1 MANRKIAN
9 KKSLTTME
17 YWEFLLQ
24 KEGERSWRPIK
35 LPNMEIDAGRYRVVS
50 HSSRLNTDVEI
61 CVTHTSTDEVPPK
74 RRSQKRSRRTNP
86 EGLMVVIPF
95 TYLKPGLWELRCC
108 GDIMSDFLGKS
119 WQHSVQLNVLSQ
131 ATAALPEGEEGSP
144 VVEVTA
150 TEAQE
155 SVNEPLSFS
164 SSPER
169 VIELPSTQTEA
180 VPLTPLAQ
188 TEAVSEAGD
197 SQQEQEINLR
207 AVRQVNSPEAAPF
220 VSQDEVISE
229 SQTQEEERETV
240 LEEGCSKPVGD
251 KEDKGSSP
259 SQPTTDDSTL
269 LELEV
274 SPIDC
279 ETEQQPECST
289 SPPPLY
295 APAPSYE
302 IPSWEAPPLTE
313 LPNPNAD
320 EVEPLPAT
328 SADLSVP
335 LELTASDEIQNAIA
349 HSAPEE
355 HTSNVSEVVTPTNP
369 ILDESL
375 QMLEQVLQQVLD
387 PVLQELDQPEA
398 SDSQFLLLEPERA
411 LEPEPD
417 EQGFIL
423 TLSEESLLARRGEP
437 FTITGQVDI
446 VKRDRE
452 TAPDASNCVFRGSLR
467 YVLCEPQTSQ
477 ILLDVQESLAEQS
490 LPLSFSH
497 TLEIPG
503 NCNTRLILA
512 KATLYSST
520 EAALASQ
527 SFSVTVDLDQLLG
540 AIIPGTEL
548 MPVAKV
554 QVPTN
559 YSIDSLALIELQE
572 ERPELALPTVNQA
585 SIDLVNLSPNHQP
598 FQLQPASRQPLP
610 PQIYQPAT
618 PSPKGSKSLQLPN
631 LPKVQ
636 PAVTNLQFQGISDTA
651 NGVDY
656 GAVVKLDDA
665 LEQGFPAANGVSPEI
680 ADGEPADTA
689 ELTTL
694 QLHTHEVEEWEEA
707 TEPDGALTI
716 DDTLLSILDAI
727 EEFDDSMSV
736 TGSNRSD
743 ASAFSRIQPTLAPST
758 EPSQLATPER
768 SDLTTGS
775 HLDTSEASEV
785 ETTEPTA
792 TDSLWSDS
800 EAIAP
805 TGQGEAIAPSASP
818 EAIAF
823 PTVPEAENPSLENSV
838 TEPTANDATPLDS
851 AFPASNIQERF
862 WTRLN
867 SLATD
872 THSTTWLWP
881 DLSSSNDNE
890 PEEVEDF
897 TEEALNP
904 DLLNEF
910 DESIWAEESEE
921 FGSAIA
927 FSREQNGNGTAQEA
941 IAQSASTEQQQPPEE
956 VSISS
961 DEETPEQLPIEDNT
975 EPDWTAQEFV
985 VEDQEFVVEE
995 DEEQPL
1001 PAPQQP
1007 ETPPPPQL
1015 FQPQPIPTVEP
1026 SRPPSYSSAP
1036 EPRILSPR
1044 EFETPL
1050 PEPKLL
1056 MPASELAAGETVT
1069 IRVQLP
1075 PHPTRLY
1082 VKLWVQ
1088 DRQSRSLLDGPRW
1101 LVDFIPDRSGEQEA
1115 LTQLIVPFG
1124 SAEIRFE
1131 AIAVDVDTQR
1141 ESRKVSV
1148 DCVVVP
1154 PDLQDFSVDEF

>member
-1 MANRKIAN
+1 
-9 KKSLTTME
+9 ME

-35 LPNMEIDAGRYRVVS
+35 LSKMEIDAGRYRVVS

-61 CVTHTSTDEVPPK
+61 CVTHTSTDEVPLK
-74 RRSQKRSRRTNP
+74 RRSQKRSRRTNS

-131 ATAALPEGEEGSP
+131 ATAALPEGEEGPP

-155 SVNEPLSFS
+155 SVSESLSFS
-164 SSPER
+164 SPHQG
-169 VIELPSTQTEA
+169 VIELPSTDTEA

-188 TEAVSEAGD
+188 TEAVSGDGD
-197 SQQEQEINLR
+197 SEEEQQSDLR
-207 AVRQVNSPEAAPF
+207 SAQQVNSPEQAPF
-220 VSQDEVISE
+220 VLQDEVISE
-229 SQTQEEERETV
+229 SQTQQEEHETV
-240 LEEGCSKPVGD
+240 LEEVWSKPVGD
-251 KEDKGSSP
+251 KGDNGDTS
-259 SQPTTDDSTL
+259 SQPTTDGPTL
-269 LELEV
+269 PELEV

-279 ETEQQPECST
+279 ETEQQPELST
-289 SPPPLY
+289 TPPPLY

-302 IPSWEAPPLTE
+302 IPSWEAPPVLE
-313 LPNPNAD
+313 RSNPNAD

-328 SADLSVP
+328 SVDFSVP
-335 LELTASDEIQNAIA
+335 LVLTESDETQNAIA
-349 HSAPEE
+349 RTTPEE
-355 HTSNVSEVVTPTNP
+355 LASNLTERAIPTNP

-387 PVLQELDQPEA
+387 PVLQELEQPEA
-398 SDSQFLLLEPERA
+398 SNSQFLELLEPERA
-411 LEPEPD
+411 LESEPY

-423 TLSEESLLARRGEP
+423 TLSEDSLIARRGEP
-437 FTITGQVDI
+437 FTINGQVD
-446 VKRDRE
+446 VGESDRE
-452 TAPDASNCVFRGSLR
+452 TTPNSSNSVFRGSLR
-467 YVLCEPQTSQ
+467 YVLREPQTSQ
-477 ILLDVQESLAEQS
+477 ILLDVQQPIAEQS

-497 TLEIPG
+497 TLEIPS

-527 SFSVTVDLDQLLG
+527 SFSITIDLDELLG

-554 QVPTN
+554 QIPTN
-559 YSIDSLALIELQE
+559 YPVDALALLEPQE
-572 ERPELALPTVNQA
+572 ERPEVALPPVNQA
-585 SIDLVNLSPNHQP
+585 SLDLVDLSQNPQP
-598 FQLQPASRQPLP
+598 FQLQPAYRQPLP

-618 PSPKGSKSLQLPN
+618 PSPKGAKSLQLPN
-631 LPKVQ
+631 LPKIQ
-636 PAVTNLQFQGISDTA
+636 PVVATPQSEAIPDTA
-651 NGVDY
+651 NGINNDAVEPDD
-656 GAVVKLDDA
+656 AVV
-665 LEQGFPAANGVSPEI
+665 QGRANGFSPEI
-680 ADGEPADTA
+680 DDREPADTA
-689 ELTTL
+689 ELTTPE
-694 QLHTHEVEEWEEA
+694 LHTQAAEEWEEA
-707 TEPDGALTI
+707 TVPNDPVEVDEAL
-716 DDTLLSILDAI
+716 LGILAAI

-736 TGSNRSD
+736 TGLNRSD
-743 ASAFSRIQPTLAPST
+743 AIAFGSTQNRFTSRAESSQRETF
-758 EPSQLATPER
+758 EPSQL
-768 SDLTTGS
+768 TTDS
-775 HLDTSEASEV
+775 QLDISEASEV
-785 ETTEPTA
+785 ETAEPTVP
-792 TDSLWSDS
+792 DSPLSET
-800 EAIAP
+800 EAIAD
-805 TGQGEAIAPSASP
+805 Q
-818 EAIAF
+818 
-823 PTVPEAENPSLENSV
+823 TVSEVENPSSENSI
-838 TEPTANDATPLDS
+838 TEPVVNDSTPLDN

-881 DLSSSNDNE
+881 DLSPSNE
-890 PEEVEDF
+890 SEEVEDF

-904 DLLNEF
+904 DLLNDF

-927 FSREQNGNGTAQEA
+927 FSRERNGNGTAQEE
-941 IAQSASTEQQQPPEE
+941 IAQSAPIDRQPP
-956 VSISS
+956 
-961 DEETPEQLPIEDNT
+961 DEEISLPHEATPEQSPLEENT
-975 EPDWTAQEFV
+975 TPDWTAQEFV

-995 DEEQPL
+995 DEEQPV
-1001 PAPQQP
+1001 PALQQL
-1007 ETPPPPQL
+1007 EMPPQPQL
-1015 FQPQPIPTVEP
+1015 VQPQPVPTVEP
-1026 SRPPSYSSAP
+1026 VRAPSYSP
-1036 EPRILSPR
+1036 EPRILLPR
-1044 EFETPL
+1044 ESEKPL

-1056 MPASELAAGETVT
+1056 VPANELAAGETVT
-1069 IRVQLP
+1069 VRVQLP
-1075 PHPTRLY
+1075 PHPVRLY

-1115 LTQLIVPFG
+1115 LTQLLVPFG

-1154 PDLQDFSVDEF
+1154 PDLQDFSLDEF